1 MINKDTNKEIE
12 ALTVLFGGGISLL
25 IIADIVLVILVCL
38 LL

>member
-1 MINKDTNKEIE
+1 MINKDTNKESE
-12 ALTVLFGGGISLL
+12 ALAVLFGGGISLL